1 MTRGTEMGNGSGTT
15 AVRQRG
21 RDVRRAEKEGDE
33 APIIKS
39 AARVKAHG
47 EVYTPAWLVE
57 QMLGHPGIDESLH
70 DPHATFL
77 EPAAGNGNFLVAI
90 LAHKLAAGEETWW
103 PQGGG
108 NESVSGAGRA
118 AKRAYEDMC
127 LWALA
132 SIYGIELLDDNVA
145 EAQERMLDVFVNHME
160 SSLGRRVKRNRALVR
175 SARAIIRANI
185 IQGNMLTMKR
195 ADGTDI
201 VLYAWEPCDGR
212 IGGMRRTAFTL
223 ASVAGKEPLA
233 VPDGA
238 KRYADGTIRSAW
250 MEREV

>member
-1 MTRGTEMGNGSGTT
+1 MTVAT
-15 AVRQRG
+15 VRKNTQ
-21 RDVRRAEKEGDE
+21 DD

-39 AARVKAHG
+39 AERVKAHG
-47 EVYTPAWLVE
+47 EVFTPSWLVE
-57 QMLGHPGIDESLH
+57 EMLDYPAIHECLE
-70 DPHATFL
+70 DPHMTFL
-77 EPAAGNGNFLVAI
+77 EPSAGTGNFLVAI
-90 LAHKLAAGEETWW
+90 LRHKLSAVEATWG
-103 PQGGG
+103 PQDCGCAS
-108 NESVSGAGRA
+108 SVWSADTAGRR
-118 AKRAYEDMC
+118 AKRDYEDMC

-145 EAQERMLDVFVNHME
+145 EAQERMLNVFIEHVERSLDHRVNH
-160 SSLGRRVKRNRALVR
+160 SGALVR

-185 IQGNMLTMKR
+185 IQGNMLTMQR

-223 ASVAGKEPLA
+223 AGVAGKEPLE

-250 MEREV
+250 MEREQ